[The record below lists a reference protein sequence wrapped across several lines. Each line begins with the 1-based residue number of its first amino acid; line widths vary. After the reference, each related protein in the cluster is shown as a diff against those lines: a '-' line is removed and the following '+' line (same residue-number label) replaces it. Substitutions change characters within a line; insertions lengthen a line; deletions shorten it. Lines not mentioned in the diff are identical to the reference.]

1 MTDKNLYIIDGHAL
15 VFKMYYALLGRP
27 MITSS
32 GIDTSILFGFT
43 KYLFEL
49 RAKRQPDY
57 MVMCFDPA
65 GGTFRNELYPEYKAN
80 RGETPQLVI
89 DALEPLCKICTALR
103 IPVMMEK
110 GYEADDMA
118 GTIAKAAE
126 KEGFT
131 VYLVTPDKDY
141 GQLISP
147 KIFQYKPGKKGGDD
161 EILGVREVCEKYG
174 IDSPSQVIDILTICG
189 DTSDNV
195 PGVKGVGEVGASKL
209 LKTFCS
215 VKNIYAHLDE
225 LTPRQR
231 ELFEQ
236 ARDHIELSHQLV
248 TIKTDVPVHLD
259 FEQMKVTDQYRP
271 EIVALFDEYEFHS
284 LKKHICH
291 IHADEQSCR
300 AQGVDASYTAVDAA
314 SLAKEARKAGLVAV
328 AGTIDSGLAFAT
340 TSTKGTVC
348 CFIPLAGATDPLL
361 TNAPEIA
368 LPETL
373 ASALSDP
380 ALAVAGFDLKA
391 LMRSGL
397 RILGKRYDIELMH
410 YLVNPERSHKVEVLS
425 MEYLG
430 IDLQDQAEAQTG
442 DLFAEEETEGASR
455 EERLR
460 LEAVVTFLL
469 KDKILQALAENH
481 CEALYNDIEEP
492 LIAVLA
498 DMERTGVKVELGP
511 LQDFARELREE
522 AVRHEQKA
530 REMAGE
536 PELNCASPK
545 QVGLV
550 LYEKLKINPKARPS
564 NGRYNYP
571 TDEDTLSLYADKF
584 PVINE
589 ILEFRAVKKLLSSYI
604 EPFPTFISPKDGRI
618 HTTFNQA
625 LTATGRLSSS
635 KPNLQNIPIRTERGQ
650 NIRKAFVSD
659 RPDGL
664 IVSADY
670 SQIELR
676 IMAHLCGDEHL
687 RNAFNAGED
696 VHRATAA
703 KIFGIPTLEV
713 TDAQRRLAKTANFGI
728 MYGISGFGLAQR
740 LGISR
745 SEAQQLIKD
754 YFATFPS
761 IAEYMEKAKR
771 EAAEKGYVET
781 IFGRR
786 RYLPELTSRNA
797 SARGMAERNAINAP
811 IQGSSADIIKL
822 AMIKVDEILRTEGF
836 KSKMILQIHDELLF
850 DAYPDEVEAL
860 QAKVKDAMENII
872 KLSVPLEVECG
883 VGVNWFEAH

>member
-1 MTDKNLYIIDGHAL
+1 MTDKTLYIIDGHAL

-27 MITSS
+27 MLTSK
-32 GIDTSILFGFT
+32 GMDTSILFGFT

-65 GGTFRNELYPEYKAN
+65 GGTFRNDLYPEYKAN

-103 IPVMMEK
+103 IPVLMEK
-110 GYEADDMA
+110 GYEADDVA

-209 LKTFCS
+209 LKTFGS
-215 VKNIYAHLDE
+215 VKNIYDNLDQ
-225 LTPRQR
+225 LTPRQKD
-231 ELFEQ
+231 LFEQ

-248 TIKTDVPVHLD
+248 TIKTDVPVKID

-291 IHADEQSCR
+291 IHADEAVCR
-300 AQGVDASYTAVDAA
+300 SQEIDTSYALVEAFVLAA
-314 SLAKEARKAGLVAV
+314 EARKAGLVAV
-328 AGTIDSGLAFAT
+328 AGAADSGLAFAT
-340 TSTKGTVC
+340 TGAKGTLC
-348 CFIPLAGATDPLL
+348 CFVPLAGSTDPLL
-361 TNAPEIA
+361 TNAPGIA
-368 LPETL
+368 LPEAL
-373 ASALSDP
+373 ASVLSDP
-380 ALAVAGFDLKA
+380 AVAVAGFDLKA

-410 YLVNPERSHKVEVLS
+410 YLVNPERSHKVDVLS

-430 IDLQDQAEAQTG
+430 IDLQDKPEARTG
-442 DLFAEEETEGASR
+442 DLFAEEESDSSPQ
-455 EERLR
+455 ERFCM
-460 LEAVVTFLL
+460 EAVVTLFL
-469 KDKILQALAENH
+469 KDKMLQALAENH
-481 CEALYNDIEEP
+481 CEALYNEIEEP
-492 LIAVLA
+492 LIGVLA
-498 DMERTGVKVELGP
+498 DMEHTGVKVELGP
-511 LQDFARELREE
+511 LQDFAQELREE
-522 AVRHEQKA
+522 ATRREQKA
-530 REMAGE
+530 REMTGE

-545 QVGLV
+545 QVGIV
-550 LYEKLKINPKARPS
+550 LYEKLKINSKARPS
-564 NGRYNYP
+564 NGRYAYP

-687 RNAFNAGED
+687 RKAFNTGED

-703 KIFGIPTLEV
+703 KIFGISVEEV

-740 LGISR
+740 LGIGR

-754 YFATFPS
+754 YFATFPA
-761 IAEYMEKAKR
+761 IADFMEKAKR
-771 EAAEKGYVET
+771 EAVEKGYVET

-850 DAYPDEVEAL
+850 DAYPDEVEVL
-860 QAKVKDAMENII
+860 QAKVKEAMETIVQ
-872 KLSVPLEVECG
+872 LSVPLEVECG

>member
-1 MTDKNLYIIDGHAL
+1 MTNKNLYIIDGHAL

-27 MITSS
+27 MLTSK
-32 GIDTSILFGFT
+32 GMDTSILFGFT

-103 IPVMMEK
+103 IPVLMEK
-110 GYEADDMA
+110 GYEADDVA

-209 LKTFCS
+209 LKTFGS
-215 VKNIYAHLDE
+215 VENIYAHLDQ
-225 LTPRQR
+225 LTARQK

-248 TIKTDVPVHLD
+248 TIKTDVPVEID
-259 FEQMKVTDQYRP
+259 FEQMKVTDQYSP
-271 EIVALFDEYEFHS
+271 DIVALFDEYEFHS

-300 AQGVDASYTAVDAA
+300 AQEVDASYTLVEA
-314 SLAKEARKAGLVAV
+314 SILASEARKAGLVAV
-328 AGTIDSGLAFAT
+328 AGTADSGLAFAT
-340 TSTKGTVC
+340 IGPKGTLC
-348 CFIPLAGATDPLL
+348 CFILPADGTDTLL
-361 TNAPEIA
+361 TTVEPDVT

-373 ASALSDP
+373 SALLADP
-380 ALAVAGFDLKA
+380 AVAVAGFDLKA
-391 LMRSGL
+391 LMHEGL
-397 RILGKRYDIELMH
+397 RLSGKLYDIELMH
-410 YLVNPERSHKVEVLS
+410 YLVNPERSHKVDILS
-425 MEYLG
+425 LEYLG
-430 IDLQDQAEAQTG
+430 IDLQDQPEAQTG
-442 DLFAEEETEGASR
+442 DLFAEEENEGAA
-455 EERLR
+455 EERLCM
-460 LEAVVTFLL
+460 EAVVTLFL
-469 KDKILQALAENH
+469 KDKVWQALAENH

-492 LIAVLA
+492 LIPVLA
-498 DMERTGVKVELGP
+498 DMEQTGVKVELGP
-511 LQDFARELREE
+511 LQAFAQELREE

-530 REMAGE
+530 REMTGE

-545 QVGLV
+545 QVALV
-550 LYEKLKINPKARPS
+550 LYEKVRINPKARPS
-564 NGRYNYP
+564 GRYGYP

-604 EPFPTFISPKDGRI
+604 EPLPGFISPKDGRI

-687 RNAFNAGED
+687 RKAFNTGED

-703 KIFGIPTLEV
+703 KIFGIPVEAV
-713 TDAQRRLAKTANFGI
+713 TDAQRRQAKTANFGI

-740 LGISR
+740 LGIGR

-761 IAEYMEKAKR
+761 IAEFMEKSKR
-771 EAAEKGYVET
+771 EAAERGYVET

-786 RYLPELTSRNA
+786 RYLPELNSRNA

-822 AMIKVDEILRTEGF
+822 AMIKVDKILRTEGF

-850 DAYPDEVEAL
+850 DAYPEEVEAL
-860 QAKVKDAMENII
+860 QSKVKEAMETIVQ
-872 KLSVPLEVECG
+872 LSVPLEVECG

>member
-27 MITSS
+27 MITSR
-32 GIDTSILFGFT
+32 GMDTSILFGFT

-80 RGETPQLVI
+80 RGATPQLVI

-103 IPVMMEK
+103 IPVLMEK

-147 KIFQYKPGKKGGDD
+147 NIFQYKPGKKGNDD
-161 EILGVREVCEKYG
+161 EILGVREVCDKYG
-174 IDSPSQVIDILTICG
+174 IDSPSQVIEILTICG
-189 DTSDNV
+189 DSSDNV

-209 LKTFCS
+209 LKTYGS
-215 VKNIYAHLDE
+215 VENIYAHLDE
-225 LTPRQR
+225 LTPRQK

-236 ARDHIELSHQLV
+236 ARDHIGLSHQLV
-248 TIKTDVPVHLD
+248 TIKTDVPVEID
-259 FEQMKVTDQYRP
+259 FEQMKVTDQYSP
-271 EIVALFDEYEFHS
+271 EIVSLFDEYEFHS

-291 IHADEQSCR
+291 IHADEQSCHS
-300 AQGVDASYTAVDAA
+300 QEVDASYTTVDAA
-314 SLAKEARKAGLVAV
+314 VLATEARKAGLVAV
-328 AGTIDSGLAFAT
+328 AGTTESGLAFAT
-340 TSTKGTVC
+340 PTSKGTLC
-348 CFIPLAGATDPLL
+348 CFVPHSDESGID
-361 TNAPEIA
+361 
-368 LPETL
+368 LPEAL
-373 ASALSDP
+373 SALLSDP
-380 ALAVAGFDLKA
+380 AVAVAGFDLKA
-391 LMRSGL
+391 LMHDGLSISGKL
-397 RILGKRYDIELMH
+397 YDIELMH
-410 YLVNPERSHKVEVLS
+410 YLVNPERSHKVDILS
-425 MEYLG
+425 LEYLG
-430 IDLQDQAEAQTG
+430 MDLQDQPEAKTG
-442 DLFAEEETEGASR
+442 DLFAEEENEGASQ
-455 EERLR
+455 EERLC
-460 LEAVVTFLL
+460 LEAVATLFL
-469 KDKILQALAENH
+469 KDKMLQALADIR
-481 CEALYNDIEEP
+481 CEALYNDMEEP
-492 LIAVLA
+492 LIAVLS

-530 REMAGE
+530 REMTGE
-536 PELNCASPK
+536 PDLNCASPK
-545 QVGLV
+545 QVALV
-550 LYEKLKINPKARPS
+550 LYEKVKINPKARPS
-564 NGRYNYP
+564 NGRYSYP

-604 EPFPTFISPKDGRI
+604 EPLPGFISPKDGRI

-687 RNAFNAGED
+687 RKAFNTGED

-703 KIFGIPTLEV
+703 KIFGIPVDTV
-713 TDAQRRLAKTANFGI
+713 TDTQRRLAKTANFGI

-740 LGISR
+740 LGIGR
-745 SEAQQLIKD
+745 LEAQQLIKD

-786 RYLPELTSRNA
+786 RYLPELLSRNA

-822 AMIKVDEILRTEGF
+822 AMIKVDEVLRTEGF

-860 QAKVKDAMENII
+860 QAKVKDAMENIVR
-872 KLSVPLEVECG
+872 LSVPLEVECG